1 MSLRRWIVWLML
13 ALLPLRSVAVVA
25 MQDAPTRPAAVHAAG
40 SEVMPC
46 HDNDDASA
54 SAANAGHACHLCD
67 LCHSALAT
75 APAAR
80 LASAMLPAPPLTPK
94 ASPDTGRQL
103 PGGLERP
110 PRGSAR

>member
-1 MSLRRWIVWLML
+1 MSLSHWVAWLML
-13 ALLPLRSVAVVA
+13 ALLPLRSLAVVT
-25 MQDAPTRPAAVHAAG
+25 MQDVPARPAAAHAVSSDA
-40 SEVMPC
+40 MPC
-46 HDNDDASA
+46 HENGDAGA
-54 SAANAGHACHLCD
+54 SAANPGHACHLCD

-80 LASAMLPAPPLTPK
+80 FVSATLPAPPLTPN

-110 PRGSAR
+110 PRSTAR